1 LAQATRR
8 RKNSRVSA
16 SGLAS
21 QIHRR
26 LKRADVAATDAVIG
40 AVAAYLEVLARWNK
54 RINLTA
60 FDLTPPSDEAIDRLI
75 VEPLAAVRYLRTDDR
90 LVVDIGSGG
99 GSPAIP
105 IKLAVPSLR
114 MVLFESRT
122 RKSAF
127 LREAVRALGLRDVD
141 VETIRADPETIPA
154 RLQGTADV
162 VTIRAVR
169 ADPGIW
175 EAIETLVSRDGRVLW
190 FGNLVNR
197 PTRVN
202 GLIGWKPTRYP
213 LVGHEN
219 QLTILSR

>member
-26 LKRADVAATDAVIG
+26 LRRADVAATDDVIS
-40 AVAAYLEVLARWNK
+40 AVAAYLEILARWNK

-99 GSPAIP
+99 GSPSIP
-105 IKLAVPSLR
+105 IKLAVPSLQ

-154 RLQGTADV
+154 WLQGAADV

-169 ADPGIW
+169 ADARIW
-175 EAIETLVSRDGRVLW
+175 DAIETLVNRDGRVFW
-190 FGNLVNR
+190 FGDLVNR
-197 PTRVN
+197 PTNATGPVGWKLARN
-202 GLIGWKPTRYP
+202 PLIGLK
-213 LVGHEN
+213 N
-219 QLTILSR
+219 QLTVLSR